1 MAKTL
6 TPVDCYALMN
16 SLVEQAT
23 GQADLSVVDTSS
35 FVSAGEKV
43 LATGTENVVNAL
55 SLVLGRTLIAV
66 RPYKARLMNV
76 QAFGTGEYTHRLRKI
91 SYYSRKALPAG
102 NFNTDL
108 YPENLMQGKTNAMDS
123 TSGHEST
130 KSMWV
135 QNQPQAL
142 EMNFAGSDVWQEST
156 TVYQYQLKQAFR
168 DEKSFADFISGI
180 MTEKAND
187 IESEKE
193 AFNRMTVLNKVGDV
207 FLTGNTEQKINLT
220 KAFNDEFG
228 TSYTSEQLRTTYLKE
243 FLEFFVATFKIV
255 SDRMTERSAAFHR
268 NITKTVTNPETGVS
282 ETLYVLRHTPK
293 ADQKALL
300 YNPLFIKAKAQVL
313 PAIFNPEY
321 LDISNYEGV
330 DYWQSNYSDA
340 VRPQVNIYPAI
351 YDSTSGVQVKGEQV
365 QIPYL
370 VGMIW
375 DRDAML
381 VDFQLSDEGATAT
394 PLEARKHFYNLWW
407 SFARNAINDP
417 TENCVIFYMDDESE
431 GSSNIVGEAVVGT
444 AEAGD

>member
-1 MAKTL
+1 MAKSL

-23 GQADLSVVDTSS
+23 GQKDLEVVDTSS
-35 FVSAGEKV
+35 FVSAGERV
-43 LATGTENVVNAL
+43 LATGYENVVNSL
-55 SLVLGRTLIAV
+55 SLVLGRTLVAV
-66 RPYKARLMNV
+66 RPYKARMMNV
-76 QAFGTGEYTHRLRKI
+76 QAFSTGEYTHRLRKI

-102 NFNTDL
+102 NWNTQL
-108 YPENLMQGKTNAMDS
+108 YPENLMQGKTNAADS

-168 DEKSFADFISGI
+168 DETSFSDFIAGI

-193 AFNRMTVLNKVGDV
+193 AFSRMAVLNKIGDV
-207 FLTGNTEQKINLT
+207 FLTGNAEQKINLT

-228 TSYTSEQLRTTYLKE
+228 TAYTSEELRTTHLTE
-243 FLEFFVATFKIV
+243 FLEFFVATFKIT
-255 SDRMTERSAAFHR
+255 SDKLTERSAAYHR
-268 NITKTVTNPETGVS
+268 NITKSVVNPETGDS
-282 ETLYVLRHTPK
+282 ETLYILRHTPK
-293 ADQKALL
+293 DAQKVFLF
-300 YNPLFIKAKAQVL
+300 NPLFVKAKAQVM

-321 LDISNYEGV
+321 LDIGNYEGV
-330 DYWQSNYSDA
+330 DYWQANYSDS

-351 YDSTSGVQVKGEQV
+351 YDSVTGTQIKGEQV
-365 QIPYL
+365 QIPYV
-370 VGMIW
+370 VGMIF
-375 DRDAML
+375 DRDAIL
-381 VDFQLSDEGATAT
+381 VDFQMSDEGATAT
-394 PLEARKHFYNLWW
+394 PLEARKHYYNLWW
-407 SFARNAINDP
+407 SFAKNAINDP

-431 GSSNIVGEAVVGT
+431 GSNKVGEAIVGT